1 MTGIAVLRS
10 TPRVAE
16 TFAPLTFWS
25 KYEKFYYARWYT
37 QTKDNLIKEVE
48 Y

>member
-1 MTGIAVLRS
+1 MTGIAVLWGGG
-10 TPRVAE
+10 
-16 TFAPLTFWS
+16 TFAPLAFWS

-37 QTKDNLIKEVE
+37 QWKDNFIKEVE

>member
-1 MTGIAVLRS
+1 MTEIAVLWGRG
-10 TPRVAE
+10 
-16 TFAPLTFWS
+16 TFAPLAFWS

-37 QTKDNLIKEVE
+37 QWIHGTPNFIKEEE